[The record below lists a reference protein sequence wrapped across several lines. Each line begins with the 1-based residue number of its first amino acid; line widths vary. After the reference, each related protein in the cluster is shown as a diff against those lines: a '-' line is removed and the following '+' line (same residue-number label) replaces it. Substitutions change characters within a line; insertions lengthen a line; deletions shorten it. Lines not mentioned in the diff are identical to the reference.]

1 MKIICIKFSVL
12 ISFFVFSKIN
22 AQEISGIIIDSLS
35 QQPISFANVTSNFN
49 KNTITNEEGRFRL
62 FKDIPFTNKDS
73 IYISSIGYNS
83 LSLPVNLID
92 EFKIILS
99 PKIIALETVV
109 VTNREKLTAI
119 EIINKVK
126 ENVKNLFEFDYK
138 NKKIFRRRIIMS
150 DFDKGEIDIKKSS
163 IKEFDQSFM
172 DSIIVTIPTKNN
184 FYIEVL
190 YDFFGNRNPENQ
202 KINILKSAELINKEN
217 EISFKTIQNKIQS
230 IIDIRVKRDSYF
242 KFKSG
247 IFPIDIDMEGL
258 DFMSIDSTDNTQ
270 LEKIK
275 NKKLDERNNFNLN
288 NRNYIRDI
296 SNSYLDYENEE
307 LKFEV
312 FKKSRKFNFKL
323 VEFSYLGYEPVYVI
337 DYYPKSSRGKYK
349 GRLFIHA
356 DDFAL
361 IRIDF
366 QSIGLLR
373 NFNFLGV
380 FYRLEKRLVKRIFKK
395 NKNNKYDLYFAE
407 NYYKSSFGLDRPL
420 KIIEKNKNVKGRRK
434 QNQLRMQI
442 NFTGN
447 NKVKTEVIFIESSM
461 LKVDDYNK
469 IKEIDSELPVKLK
482 KYNPNFWKGYN
493 ILEPEQILKEFK
505 VENAN

>member
-1 MKIICIKFSVL
+1 MKMICRKIFIV
-12 ISFFVFSKIN
+12 ISFLVFSKIN
-22 AQEISGIIIDSLS
+22 AQEISGIIIDSLN
-35 QQPISFANVTSNFN
+35 QQPISFVNVTSNFN

-62 FKDIPFTNKDS
+62 FKDIPFTNEDS
-73 IYISSIGYNS
+73 IYVSSIGYNS
-83 LSLPVNLID
+83 LTLPVNLID
-92 EFKIILS
+92 EFRIILS
-99 PKIIALETVV
+99 PKIIALETVI
-109 VTNREKLTAI
+109 VTNREKLSAI

-126 ENVKNLFEFDYK
+126 QNVKYVFDFDFK
-138 NKKIFRRRIIMS
+138 NKKIFRRRTIMS
-150 DFDKGEIDIKKSS
+150 DIEKGEINIKKSS

-172 DSIIVTIPTKNN
+172 DSITATIPTKNN

-217 EISFKTIQNKIQS
+217 EISFKTIQNKIQH
-230 IIDIRVKRDSYF
+230 IVDIRVKRDSYF

-247 IFPIDIDMEGL
+247 IFPIDIDGL
-258 DFMSIDSTDNTQ
+258 DFFMSIDSTNNTQ

-275 NKKLDERNNFNLN
+275 NKKLDEKKNFNLN

-296 SNSYLDYENEE
+296 SNSHLDYENEE

-323 VEFSYLGYEPVYVI
+323 VEFLYLGYEPVYVI

-349 GRLFIHA
+349 GRIFIHA

-361 IRIDF
+361 IRIDY

-373 NFNFLGV
+373 NFNLLGV
-380 FYRLEKRLVKRIFKK
+380 FYRLEKRLIKRIFKINDK
-395 NKNNKYDLYFAE
+395 GKYELYFAE
-407 NYYKSSFGLDRPL
+407 NYYKSSFGIDRPL
-420 KIIEKNKNVKGRRK
+420 KIIEKNKNVRGRRK
-434 QNQLRMQI
+434 QNQLTIQI
-442 NFTGN
+442 NFIGN
-447 NKVKTEVIFIESSM
+447 NKVKTETIFIESSS
-461 LKVDDYNK
+461 LKVEDYK
-469 IKEIDSELPVKLK
+469 DVKEIDSDLPIKLK
-482 KYNPNFWKGYN
+482 KYDPNFWKGYN
-493 ILEPEQILKEFK
+493 ILEPKQILKEFK